1 MFPDMAQCPLGGR
14 TPLFDSWGR
23 HTQKQGAEEGEL
35 VRPPLVAG
43 GPALWSAPAL
53 PRPGAGTGALA
64 RPGRRA
70 LGIGPE
76 RAAHAPGGAVACLVA
91 AESASVSLPSP

>member
-1 MFPDMAQCPLGGR
+1 MFPDTAQCPLGGR
-14 TPLFDSWGR
+14 TPLFDGWGR

-35 VRPPLVAG
+35 VWPPLAAG

-53 PRPGAGTGALA
+53 PRP
-64 RPGRRA
+64 
-70 LGIGPE
+70 GPE